1 MLPGTLSW
9 TPWTPGTLADARMP
23 AALYTILFVCPRGM
37 GGTLSPTVGT
47 LTEQSGPGVAEAW
60 QEGAE
65 DELELMYDPQLNCF
79 YDPHTC
85 KYYELAQ

>member
-1 MLPGTLSW
+1 
-9 TPWTPGTLADARMP
+9 
-23 AALYTILFVCPRGM
+23 M
-37 GGTLSPTVGT
+37 GGTLSPTLGT
-47 LTEQSGPGVAEAW
+47 LTEQSGLTVAEGW
-60 QEGAE
+60 RESAE